1 MLGIIVATHAPLAT
15 GLIKAASL
23 ICANME
29 HIYSIEVELN
39 KPVETFEESF
49 NSALQKLRNCSGILI
64 LTDLFGGTP
73 SHIAMTKHSKEKIEV
88 ITGVNLP
95 MLTKALS
102 LATSDQPLSDVATQV
117 SQSAKSAIVIAG
129 EVLTSS

>member
-1 MLGIIVATHAPLAT
+1 MLGIIVAAHAPLAT
-15 GLIKAASL
+15 SLIKVASL
-23 ICANME
+23 ICDNME
-29 HIYSIEVELN
+29 HLYAIEVEIN
-39 KPVETFEESF
+39 KPVENFEENF
-49 NSALQKLRNCSGILI
+49 NVALLTLKDCSGILI

-73 SHIAMTKHSKEKIEV
+73 SHIAMTKHSKGKIEV

-102 LATSDQPLSDVATQV
+102 LSASDQPLSEVATQV
-117 SQSAKSAIVIAG
+117 SQSAKHAIVIAG